1 MTIDRYYFK
10 ARLLPTVLTA
20 IPAIYFYHA
29 LIAPLFHENLNK
41 IFSTLPT
48 ITTATFSA
56 AIVFLLIGINRL
68 CSKEIFQKF
77 YFQDDA
83 SMPTTNYLLWNDTQ
97 CEKEIKRK
105 IRTKI
110 KDKFDI
116 TLLSPEDETTE
127 EVAARKKIAAAVS
140 QIRNS
145 LRGNMMLARHN
156 EDYGFFRNM
165 AGGCLIAI
173 IFSVLI
179 LILAFAYQNQQQK
192 SIALAFII
200 GYGLLLVIGLIAI
213 KRYGFY
219 YSKILYEQ
227 FLSLK

>member
-1 MTIDRYYFK
+1 
-10 ARLLPTVLTA
+10 
-20 IPAIYFYHA
+20 
-29 LIAPLFHENLNK
+29 
-41 IFSTLPT
+41 
-48 ITTATFSA
+48 
-56 AIVFLLIGINRL
+56 
-68 CSKEIFQKF
+68 
-77 YFQDDA
+77 
-83 SMPTTNYLLWNDTQ
+83 MPTTNYLLWNDTQ